1 LSESKLYH
9 KCWVSQVKVVVM
21 PYYRWGCFLY
31 QNRVIIRVRLI
42 VRVRVIVRVSVIV
55 RVRVIVTVRVN
66 DTVKDILCTLD
77 LPSVC

>member
-1 LSESKLYH
+1 
-9 KCWVSQVKVVVM
+9 
-21 PYYRWGCFLY
+21 
-31 QNRVIIRVRLI
+31 
-42 VRVRVIVRVSVIV
+42 VIVRVSVIV